1 MKYFGKYLLSIL
13 FVFTLVFGAQAQKF
27 GYVNSQAILSEMP
40 EVKSAN
46 AEIEALQKQLQKKGQ
61 TMLSDLQQG
70 VATLQQK
77 EQNGELSPKQLED
90 ESKRLEAKQNEIM
103 KFEQDMNNQVGRK
116 QEALLQPILDK
127 VNVAIK
133 SVAQQDGYQFI
144 FDSSLG
150 FILYAEE
157 SSDVTSKV
165 KAKLNM

>member
-1 MKYFGKYLLSIL
+1 MNFFGKILLSTVLI
-13 FVFTLVFGAQAQKF
+13 FSVAVGAQAQKF

-61 TMLSDLQQG
+61 TMLTELQKS
-70 VATLQQK
+70 VATLQQRD
-77 EQNGELSPKQLED
+77 QSGDLSPKQAED
-90 ESKRLEAKQNEIM
+90 ESKKLEAKQAELV
-103 KFEQDMNNQVGRK
+103 KFEQDMNNQVLQK

-133 SVAQQDGYQFI
+133 DVAQSDGYQFI

-150 FILYAEE
+150 FILYADEAA
-157 SSDVTSKV
+157 DVTTKV
-165 KAKLNM
+165 KAKLGM